1 MGSFPINPNTNVAER
16 WKPVPTCVHTCQQHT
31 QHGGSSR
38 GPEERKQ
45 ENKISSLWLTARQA
59 WLAGTWRGA
68 QVPSGRRRTGLSLEF
83 GAKGKKWISQLGWTT
98 RAVWGRRSMAGQLT
112 LVILVKLRELRKWK
126 WEKQDCRKYKID
138 FCHCFCGHLLLAS
151 WYWWRHTRHRH
162 SQQPAADKKMYATE
176 FLATVRF

>member
-1 MGSFPINPNTNVAER
+1 MGSYPINPITNVAER
-16 WKPVPTCVHTCQQHT
+16 WKPVSTCVHTCQQHT

-45 ENKISSLWLTARQA
+45 EHKISSLWLTARQA

-68 QVPSGRRRTGLSLEF
+68 QVPSGRRRTGPSLDF

-112 LVILVKLRELRKWK
+112 VGQTHDWSFGETGAGALVQGIP
-126 WEKQDCRKYKID
+126 
-138 FCHCFCGHLLLAS
+138 CFCESPAMLVNLSGCL
-151 WYWWRHTRHRH
+151 WRCTTMVN
-162 SQQPAADKKMYATE
+162 SCPLWSFDCGCQT
-176 FLATVRF
+176 